1 VRPKGRAP
9 QARGELAAMNAQQAI
24 GAALGFLRELAKFA
38 AAILLCTV
46 LISICLC
53 TVVQG
58 AQSAKQIKGTH
69 EKNH

>member
-1 VRPKGRAP
+1 
-9 QARGELAAMNAQQAI
+9 MNAQQAI

-46 LISICLC
+46 LITICLC